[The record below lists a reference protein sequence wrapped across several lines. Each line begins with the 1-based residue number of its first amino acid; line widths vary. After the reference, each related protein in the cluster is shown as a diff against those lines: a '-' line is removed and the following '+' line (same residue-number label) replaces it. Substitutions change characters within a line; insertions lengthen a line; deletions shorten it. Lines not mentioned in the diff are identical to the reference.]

1 MVKSKAPPD
10 AETLLL
16 ENPTPYSKTLLTQ
29 G

>member
-1 MVKSKAPPD
+1 MIKSKAPPD

-16 ENPTPYSKTLLTQ
+16 ENPRPYSKTLLNL